1 MKKRAMQKQIIALMI
16 ISLCILSC
24 TVNKVNSITTFAIEG
39 HVYDKASKAPL
50 EHVIV
55 YFVDTGYDDK
65 RSKKD
70 HRLPIGK
77 SDENG
82 EIKAR
87 LNYFWG
93 YDDAFFISN
102 PKKTFDIVLSKK
114 FYKTV
119 SFHFTESQLKG
130 DKYAYFVKLEDVYM
144 IAVSKD
150 HE

>member
-1 MKKRAMQKQIIALMI
+1 MQKQIITSII
-16 ISLCILSC
+16 ISLCVWSC
-24 TVNKVNSITTFAIEG
+24 TVNKINSITTFAIEG
-39 HVYDKASKAPL
+39 RVYDMASKLPL

-65 RSKKD
+65 RSKKV

-93 YDDAFFISN
+93 YDDAFFLLN
-102 PKKTFDIVLSKK
+102 PKKTFDIVLSKASHK
-114 FYKTV
+114 PV
-119 SFHFTESQLKG
+119 RIHFTESQLKG
-130 DKYAYFVKLEDVYM
+130 EKNMYFVELEDVYL
-144 IAVSKD
+144 IAVSED

>member
-1 MKKRAMQKQIIALMI
+1 MKKLIIASIIIALCMW
-16 ISLCILSC
+16 SC
-24 TVNKVNSITTFAIEG
+24 TVRYVKSITTFAIDG
-39 HVYDKASKAPL
+39 RVYDRQSKAPL
-50 EHVIV
+50 ENVIV
-55 YFVDTGYDDK
+55 YFVDTGYDDE

-70 HRLPIGK
+70 HRLAIGQ

-93 YDDAFFISN
+93 YDDAFFLSD
-102 PKKTFDIVLSKK
+102 PKKTFEIVLTKAS
-114 FYKTV
+114 YKPV
-119 SFHFTESQLKG
+119 SFRFTESQLKG
-130 DKYAYFVKLEDVYM
+130 DKYTYFVELQDVYM

>member
-1 MKKRAMQKQIIALMI
+1 MQKQIIALII
-16 ISLCILSC
+16 ISFCVLSC

-39 HVYDKASKAPL
+39 CVYDMASKVPL
-50 EHVIV
+50 EQVIV
-55 YFVDTGYDDK
+55 YFVDTGYDDQ

-70 HRLPIGK
+70 HRLPIGI

-93 YDDAFFISN
+93 YDDAFFLLK
-102 PKKTFDIVLSKK
+102 PKKTFDIVLSKA
-114 FYKTV
+114 FYEPV
-119 SFHFTESQLKG
+119 SLHFTESQLKG
-130 DKYAYFVKLEDVYM
+130 DKYMYFVELEDVYM
-144 IAVSKD
+144 LPDFAD

>member
-1 MKKRAMQKQIIALMI
+1 MQKQIIASII
-16 ISLCILSC
+16 ISLCVLSC
-24 TVNKVNSITTFAIEG
+24 TVNKINSITTFAIEG
-39 HVYDKASKAPL
+39 RVYDMASKLPL

-70 HRLPIGK
+70 HRLPIGE

-82 EIKAR
+82 EITAR

-93 YDDAFFISN
+93 YDDAFFLLN
-102 PKKTFDIVLSKK
+102 PKKTFAIVFSKAS
-114 FYKTV
+114 YQPV
-119 SFHFTESQLKG
+119 SFHFKESQLKG
-130 DKYAYFVKLEDVYM
+130 DKYMYFVELEDVYM
-144 IAVSKD
+144 LAVSED